1 MQHLPFVTL
10 LSWLIVDL
18 MFCSGELC
26 WALLFSGLIQQWP
39 SRLDLVLRVGG
50 SVYFSLSSC
59 FCKYWMAVK
68 YKTELLFQSEPFRAM
83 WFVFIRWRSQSSDP

>member
-1 MQHLPFVTL
+1 
-10 LSWLIVDL
+10 
-18 MFCSGELC
+18 MFASLTRRHAASAFYGPAVVADRGSDVCSGELC

-50 SVYFSLSSC
+50 SVCFSLSSC

-68 YKTELLFQSEPFRAM
+68 YKKRA
-83 WFVFIRWRSQSSDP
+83 VVSV